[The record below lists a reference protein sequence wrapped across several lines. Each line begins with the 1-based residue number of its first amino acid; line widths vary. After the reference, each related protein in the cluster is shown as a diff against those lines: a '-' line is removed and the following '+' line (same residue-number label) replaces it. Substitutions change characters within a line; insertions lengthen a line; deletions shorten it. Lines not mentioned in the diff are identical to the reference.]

1 MNYQQLKTSICK
13 RCLISKSQPP

>member
-1 MNYQQLKTSICK
+1 MNYQQLKTSTCK